1 MPATVWSRD
10 ALMEAAK
17 KTYPHLKPCF
27 IEPMVDLY
35 LAKPAV
41 FKEIIK
47 NDIKRDAKAKKTPV
61 EPKQSLFESAVR
73 VGRAENR
80 EEIYTGVVV
89 EEDAKAREDLV

>member
-1 MPATVWSRD
+1 MPATVWTRD
-10 ALMEAAK
+10 ALMDAAK

-35 LAKPAV
+35 LAKPNV

-47 NDIKRDAKAKKTPV
+47 NDMKRDAKAKKNPI

-73 VGRAENR
+73 VGRAENN
-80 EEIYTGVVV
+80 EEISTVVVV
-89 EEDAKAREDLV
+89 EDA

>member
-1 MPATVWSRD
+1 MPATVWSRN

-47 NDIKRDAKAKKTPV
+47 NDMKRDAKAKKTPV
-61 EPKQSLFESAVR
+61 EPKQSLFESVR
-73 VGRAENR
+73 IGRAET
-80 EEIYTGVVV
+80 EEISTGVVV
-89 EEDAKAREDLV
+89 EEDGEAREDLA

>member
-1 MPATVWSRD
+1 
-10 ALMEAAK
+10 MEAAK

-47 NDIKRDAKAKKTPV
+47 NDMKRDAKAKKTPV

-73 VGRAENR
+73 VGHAE
-80 EEIYTGVVV
+80 ISTGVVV
-89 EEDAKAREDLV
+89 EEDAEARQDLA

>member
-1 MPATVWSRD
+1 MPATVWTRD
-10 ALMEAAK
+10 ALMDAAK

-73 VGRAENR
+73 VGRAENN
-80 EEIYTGVVV
+80 EEISTVVVV
-89 EEDAKAREDLV
+89 EDA

>member
-1 MPATVWSRD
+1 
-10 ALMEAAK
+10 MEAAK

-35 LAKPAV
+35 LTKPAV

-47 NDIKRDAKAKKTPV
+47 NDMKRDAKAKKTPI

-73 VGRAENR
+73 IGRAEN
-80 EEIYTGVVV
+80 EEKSTGVVV
-89 EEDAKAREDLV
+89 EEDAEAREDLA

>member
-1 MPATVWSRD
+1 MPATVWTRD

-35 LAKPAV
+35 LAKPDV

-47 NDIKRDAKAKKTPV
+47 NDMKRDAKAKKTPI
-61 EPKQSLFESAVR
+61 EPKQSLFESVR
-73 VGRAENR
+73 IGRAENK
-80 EEIYTGVVV
+80 EISMVVV
-89 EEDAKAREDLV
+89 EEDAEEREDLA

>member
-47 NDIKRDAKAKKTPV
+47 NDMKRDAKAKKTPI
-61 EPKQSLFESAVR
+61 EPKQSLFESVR
-73 VGRAENR
+73 IGRAENK
-80 EEIYTGVVV
+80 EISMVVV
-89 EEDAKAREDLV
+89 EEDAEAREDLA